1 MAAIDAPDLSLWAVV
16 GVLQLLLGVAWVV
29 ALRRSVAPRRAL
41 LAMAGFNGL
50 VGASLLLLAW
60 RGGGPHI
67 LTHGVASLLQVVG
80 GVLLW
85 RAGCGLTGA
94 PLHRAEQR
102 RLLLLAGGAV
112 LLLGMSP
119 ETEAGWIVV
128 SLLANA
134 WLAARAG
141 IQVAGQLRRQ
151 GASRPALTVLLCA
164 ILAATVLVARALG
177 ASVLGNDIDQH
188 LFGGVAMAALL
199 LVPMMVINLVAIG
212 LARGGAGSKV
222 NPLAPQESL
231 TGLADAA
238 TLNGVLAQEWRR
250 LRQWGSPVVLLEMRV
265 DQFGTLREEFGTDT
279 ADTVLAPLAWQLK
292 LGLRAGDV
300 LAHCGGGVFRVVLP
314 GTRRPEALA
323 LAQHLLVKVGS
334 GVGQQPESDQRL
346 TLSIGLAEADGDD
359 QGPQAVLRRAQAQ
372 AQVARLGGGD
382 RVVADSP
389 APQPQTMR
397 GEGATAG

>member
-1 MAAIDAPDLSLWAVV
+1 
-16 GVLQLLLGVAWVV
+16 
-29 ALRRSVAPRRAL
+29 
-41 LAMAGFNGL
+41 
-50 VGASLLLLAW
+50 
-60 RGGGPHI
+60 
-67 LTHGVASLLQVVG
+67 
-80 GVLLW
+80 
-85 RAGCGLTGA
+85 
-94 PLHRAEQR
+94 
-102 RLLLLAGGAV
+102 
-112 LLLGMSP
+112 
-119 ETEAGWIVV
+119 
-128 SLLANA
+128 
-134 WLAARAG
+134 
-141 IQVAGQLRRQ
+141 
-151 GASRPALTVLLCA
+151 
-164 ILAATVLVARALG
+164 
-177 ASVLGNDIDQH
+177 
-188 LFGGVAMAALL
+188 
-199 LVPMMVINLVAIG
+199 
-212 LARGGAGSKV
+212 
-222 NPLAPQESL
+222 
-231 TGLADAA
+231 
-238 TLNGVLAQEWRR
+238 
-250 LRQWGSPVVLLEMRV
+250 VVLLEMRV

-323 LAQHLLVKVGS
+323 LAQDLLVKVGS